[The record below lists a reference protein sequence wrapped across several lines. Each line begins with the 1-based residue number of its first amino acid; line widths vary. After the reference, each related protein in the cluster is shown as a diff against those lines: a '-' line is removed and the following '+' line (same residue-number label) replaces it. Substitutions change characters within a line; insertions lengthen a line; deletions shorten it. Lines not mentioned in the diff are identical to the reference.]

1 MQIELTPSEVA
12 VLSGVL
18 MAQMHPM
25 LVALRENQINQI
37 VYDVLDKL
45 EHALMAESN

>member
-1 MQIELTPSEVA
+1 MQVDLTPSEVA

-25 LVALRENQINQI
+25 LVALREHQINQI
-37 VYDVLDKL
+37 LYGIMDKL
-45 EHALMAESN
+45 ENALMAEAN